1 MNRSDSETPGF
12 QGGDPARSSQLGD
25 WGDVV
30 NKTTF
35 GWWLALALAMTFI
48 VVVALGVLTYHN
60 TTVLRSTDR
69 LVADSYRARE
79 VAESLLSSLKGV
91 ETSHGDFLISGDEPY
106 LKQFRESSDQVKAKL
121 VELRGITPE
130 SADLDKQ
137 LDTLE
142 QLASERLSELQE
154 TLTLRQQFPGDEG
167 FQKAK
172 EKVLGNRKKT
182 EITEIPDAFK
192 AIKDRQREIL
202 LSREAE
208 ADRRATVSHRS
219 IIIGHV
225 LALGMLLLAV
235 LAVRTDRRRRSE
247 AESQLATSE
256 ARLSAII
263 ESAMDG
269 IITIDDQQ
277 RIVLLNPA
285 AEEIFGCQ
293 RQSVIGQSIERFV
306 PPRLQATLQEQ
317 LRHLSRSSVSSLR
330 IGDGGPTVGLRADG
344 QEFPLEASVSKTSI
358 NGQQL
363 LTAMVRDVSERELAR
378 RRIREQTA
386 ILDQVNDAIQVR
398 DMDDRIM
405 YWNRGSEEL
414 YGWTAAE
421 AVGRRAKD
429 LMSPPQRPEPE
440 EARQVTREKGNWDD
454 ELPQLTKSGREVL
467 VEQRRTLIQDER
479 GQPVGQLIINIDVT
493 ERKRAELHARRS
505 QRLESIGTLA
515 GGISHDLNNVLTPVL
530 MGAKLLTREQ
540 SPTGLQRIALTIQS
554 AAERGAE
561 MIKQLLSFAGGAERR
576 HEAVQL
582 AKVIGEVE
590 NILEHSLPKSIE
602 VRVRTASDL
611 WPVMGDSTELCQ
623 LLLNLCINARDA
635 MPDGGRLTITAENA
649 PIDEA
654 LARAIPDLAVG
665 PHAML
670 TVADSGA
677 GIPRQIIDRVF
688 DPFFTTKEQ
697 GQGTGLGLATCLG
710 IVRSH
715 GGAINVYSEPSHGTE
730 FTIYLPATYSE
741 QAVIPP
747 TPLHDVPRGQGEL
760 ILLVDDET
768 MVLDM
773 ARATLELSGYR
784 VLSAVGGAEAVS
796 LYSENADDIQAV
808 IMDMMMPGMDGTAT
822 IRALRDVHPDVR
834 VIASSGFRGLGRDRR
849 AEDGEIF
856 LQKPYTD
863 AQLLSSLRQLL
874 DGVGAPAAVPAGA
887 ESSPTL

>member
-1 MNRSDSETPGF
+1 MDRPS
-12 QGGDPARSSQLGD
+12 
-25 WGDVV
+25 
-30 NKTTF
+30 F
-35 GWWLALALAMTFI
+35 GWWITIALAMTFI
-48 VVVALGVLTYHN
+48 VVIALGVLTYYN
-60 TTVLRSTDR
+60 TSALASTDR

-79 VAESLLSSLKGV
+79 VSESLLSSLNAV
-91 ETSHGDFLISGDEPY
+91 EKSHGDYIIRGEDQY
-106 LKQFRESSDQVKAKL
+106 LKQFDESSKQVNAKL
-121 VELRGITPE
+121 AELRKISPD

-137 LDTLE
+137 LDRLE
-142 QLASERLSELQE
+142 RLASDRLSQLQD
-154 TLTLRQQFPGDEG
+154 TVTLRQQFPGDEG
-167 FQKAK
+167 FQKAR
-172 EKVLGNRKKT
+172 EKVVGARDKELVQDIR
-182 EITEIPDAFK
+182 DAF
-192 AIKDRQREIL
+192 AEIKERQRNLL
-202 LSREAE
+202 LSRERE
-208 ADRRATVSHRS
+208 AQRRSTVSHWS

-225 LALGMLLLAV
+225 LALGLLLLAV
-235 LAVRTDRRRRSE
+235 QAMRSDRRRRSD

-293 RQSVIGQSIERFV
+293 RQSVIGKSVDVFV
-306 PPRLQATLQEQ
+306 PPGMRSTLQEQ
-317 LRHLSRSSVSSLR
+317 ISQLSKSHVSSLR
-330 IGDGGPTVGLRADG
+330 IGDGGPITGLRADG
-344 QEFPLEASVSKTSI
+344 QEFPLEASVSKTTI

-363 LTAMVRDVSERELAR
+363 LTAMIRDVSERELSR

-414 YGWTAAE
+414 YGWTAVE
-421 AVGRRAKD
+421 AIGRRARD
-429 LMSPPQRPEPE
+429 LMSPPQLPEPE
-440 EARQVTREKGNWDD
+440 EGRQITREKGNWDD

-479 GQPVGQLIINIDVT
+479 GQPVGQLVINIDVT

-561 MIKQLLSFAGGAERR
+561 MIKQLLSFAGGGERR

-582 AKVIGEVE
+582 PKVIGEVE
-590 NILEHSLPKSIE
+590 NILEHTLPKSIE
-602 VRVRTASDL
+602 VHVRAATDL

-635 MPDGGRLTITAENA
+635 MPDGGRLTITAENTLV
-649 PIDEA
+649 DEA
-654 LARAIPDLAVG
+654 QTRAIPDLSVG
-665 PHAML
+665 PHAVM
-670 TVADSGA
+670 TVADTGS

-741 QAVIPP
+741 HAVIPP
-747 TPLHDVPRGQGEL
+747 APLHDVPRGQGEL
-760 ILLVDDET
+760 VLLVDDES

-773 ARATLELSGYR
+773 ARATLELNGYR

-796 LYSENADDIQAV
+796 LYTENSDEVQAV
-808 IMDMMMPGMDGTAT
+808 IVDMMMPGMDGTAT
-822 IRALRDVHPDVR
+822 IRALREIRPDVR
-834 VIASSGFRGLGRDRR
+834 VIISSGFRGLGRDRR

-863 AQLLSSLRQLL
+863 SQLLGSLRQLL
-874 DGVGAPAAVPAGA
+874 DGAGLVAPVSAGA
-887 ESSPTL
+887 ESTPAS